1 MDIVATRDIAPG
13 EEIFINYGSEWEEAW
28 TAHSEA
34 YAPTPGSEN
43 YISAYEMNDA
53 SIPIRTLEEQEN
65 NPYPWNVFTVCV
77 HNVNYTWHLLPCNI
91 TDRYGPIAT
100 VKEQCQDDFYGRDRG
115 KVHVATKRDGL
126 RERKIGPHM
135 KTQQ

>member
-1 MDIVATRDIAPG
+1 MNRSSDDLLTKTYAGLVMDIVATRDIAPG

-34 YAPTPGSEN
+34 YAPTPGFEN

-100 VKEQCQDDFYGRDRG
+100 VKERRNAVYTALLKSESDSS
-115 KVHVATKRDGL
+115 AL
-126 RERKIGPHM
+126 
-135 KTQQ
+135 